1 MTGLNMQHKLSALNL
16 SALTSSKAWPQIK
29 GILFIAMAAVLWGL
43 LGPISRLALS
53 EGIAPLEIAFW
64 RGVLAW
70 VLFGGQAVWAGQTSL
85 NTRDI
90 PALFLFALTGV
101 AMFYGSF
108 QLSVQSG
115 GAALAAVLLYTAPA
129 WVAVM
134 ARIFFMEPL
143 TYVKLSAVALTIAGV
158 ACISLGSQGLDGTV
172 SIPAVLFGL
181 TAGFC
186 YSMYYVLGKP
196 FSKGYTAPNLFLY
209 ILPAGSLLLAPF
221 VPFSPKTPVAWAAL
235 AAIAFVCT
243 YCAYHC
249 YYAGLKLLQASRASI
264 VATLEPV
271 AAAVVAYVWWGE
283 TFSLLGW
290 LGAAAI
296 LAGVLLAV
304 GEKT

>member
-1 MTGLNMQHKLSALNL
+1 MQ
-16 SALTSSKAWPQIK
+16 SSVQLK
-29 GILFIAMAAVLWGL
+29 GYLFIAMAAVLWGL
-43 LGPISRLALS
+43 LGPISKLALA

-70 VLFGGQAVWAGQTSL
+70 ILFGGQALWFGQTAFYP
-85 NTRDI
+85 RDI
-90 PALFLFALTGV
+90 PALLLFALTGV
-101 AMFYGSF
+101 TMFYGSY
-108 QLSVQSG
+108 QLAVQSG

-143 TYVKLSAVALTIAGV
+143 TPIKLGAVALTMTGV
-158 ACISLGSQGLDGTV
+158 ASISLGNGNIDGSV
-172 SIPAVLFGL
+172 NFPAILFGL

-209 ILPAGSLLLAPF
+209 LLPIGSLFLAPF
-221 VPFSPKTPVAWAAL
+221 VPFSSKTPVAWLAL
-235 AAIAFVCT
+235 IAIAFVCT
-243 YCAYHC
+243 YLAYHS

-271 AAAVVAYVWWGE
+271 SAAVVAYFWWGE

-296 LAGVLLAV
+296 LAAVLLTV
-304 GEKT
+304 REKDTSEAE

>member
-1 MTGLNMQHKLSALNL
+1 VRK
-16 SALTSSKAWPQIK
+16 K
-29 GILFIAMAAVLWGL
+29 
-43 LGPISRLALS
+43 
-53 EGIAPLEIAFW
+53 
-64 RGVLAW
+64 
-70 VLFGGQAVWAGQTSL
+70 
-85 NTRDI
+85 DI
-90 PALFLFALTGV
+90 PLLLLFALTGV
-101 AMFYGSF
+101 TMFYGSF

-143 TYVKLSAVALTIAGV
+143 TPTKLGAVALTIAGV
-158 ACISLGSQGLDGTV
+158 AFISLGNKDIDGSV

-209 ILPAGSLLLAPF
+209 LLPIGSLFLAPF
-221 VPFSPKTPVAWAAL
+221 VPFAHKTPTAWASL
-235 AAIAFVCT
+235 GAIAFVCT
-243 YCAYHC
+243 YLAYHS

-271 AAAVVAYVWWGE
+271 AAAVVAYFWWGE

-296 LAGVLLAV
+296 LAGVLLTV
-304 GEKT
+304 RGRG

>member
-1 MTGLNMQHKLSALNL
+1 MSMHLKGYLLIAL
-16 SALTSSKAWPQIK
+16 
-29 GILFIAMAAVLWGL
+29 AAVLWGL
-43 LGPISRLALS
+43 LGPISRLALA

-70 VLFGGQAVWAGQTSL
+70 ALFGGQAIWAQETSVQKK
-85 NTRDI
+85 DI
-90 PALFLFALTGV
+90 PLLLLFALTGV
-101 AMFYGSF
+101 TMFYGSF

-158 ACISLGSQGLDGTV
+158 AFISLGNKGIHGSV

-209 ILPAGSLLLAPF
+209 LLPIGSLFLAPF
-221 VPFSPKTPVAWAAL
+221 VSFAHKTPTAWAAL
-235 AAIAFVCT
+235 GAIAFVCT
-243 YCAYHC
+243 YLAYHA

-271 AAAVVAYVWWGE
+271 AAAVVAYFWWGE

-290 LGAAAI
+290 LGAGAI
-296 LAGVLLAV
+296 LAGVLLTV
-304 GEKT
+304 GDRG